1 MVDSVIDIVG
11 TAWCIDHLGIDEIQC
26 APPPLNRGWIKSA
39 HGIIPLP
46 APATAHLLL
55 GYQINSTQL
64 PHELVTPTGA
74 AMIRAWVKQTSHLPQ
89 AKLMQVGWGA
99 GNMNLSDRPNLLRL
113 MVFETDGFFFSK

>member
-1 MVDSVIDIVG
+1 
-11 TAWCIDHLGIDEIQC
+11 
-26 APPPLNRGWIKSA
+26 
-39 HGIIPLP
+39 
-46 APATAHLLL
+46 LL

-74 AMIRAWVKQTSHLPQ
+74 AMISAWVKQTSHLPQ

-113 MVFETDGFFFSK
+113 MVFEIDGFFFSK